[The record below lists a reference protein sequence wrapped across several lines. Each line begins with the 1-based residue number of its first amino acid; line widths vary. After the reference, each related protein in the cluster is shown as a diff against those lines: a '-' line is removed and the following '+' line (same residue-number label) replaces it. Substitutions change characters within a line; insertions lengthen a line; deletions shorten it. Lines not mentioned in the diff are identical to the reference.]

1 MRESG
6 KTASAFSESQYAV
19 SEDKS
24 PNVHTRQVR
33 PAQVAGLQ
41 SAFTIPW
48 HLTNC
53 CDFLQEE
60 GVRESAD

>member
-24 PNVHTRQVR
+24 PNVHTRQVKVQMEVMVVQHTLR
-33 PAQVAGLQ
+33 VA
-41 SAFTIPW
+41 
-48 HLTNC
+48 
-53 CDFLQEE
+53 
-60 GVRESAD
+60 